1 MLRAILFDFNGVLVD
16 DEPIHLQLIS
26 KVLAEEGFELR
37 TEDYLSEFVGLS
49 DRACF
54 EASMRRAGIEPDETR
69 IVRWVARKASYYKE
83 IMRRQGFPF
92 FPRAAEL
99 VRSANEAD
107 LMLGVVSGALR
118 QEVEAA
124 LSQAGLREVFKTI
137 VAAEDVARG
146 KPDPEGY
153 RRALDALN
161 SVPPL
166 PQRLIHP
173 HEVLAVEDSPRGLRA
188 AYSAGLVT
196 LGIAQT
202 FAREELPMADYVA
215 DGLGGLSFE
224 DLQSLYA
231 EVSRR

>member
-1 MLRAILFDFNGVLVD
+1 
-16 DEPIHLQLIS
+16 
-26 KVLAEEGFELR
+26 
-37 TEDYLSEFVGLS
+37 
-49 DRACF
+49 
-54 EASMRRAGIEPDETR
+54 MRHAGIEPDDTR
-69 IVRWVARKASYYKE
+69 IVRWVARKASYYQE
-83 IMRRQGFPF
+83 MMRRQGFPF
-92 FPRAAEL
+92 FPRAVQL

-124 LSQAGLREVFKTI
+124 LAQAGLREAFKTI
-137 VAAEDVARG
+137 VAAEDVDLG

-153 RRALDALN
+153 RRALDELN
-161 SVPPL
+161 SLPPL

-173 HEVLAVEDSPRGLRA
+173 HEVLAVEDSPRGLQA

-202 FAREELPMADYVA
+202 FGREDLSMADHVA
-215 DGLGGLSFE
+215 DGLGGMSFE

-231 EVSRR
+231 ESSRR